1 MFNEI
6 NSIKSK
12 VIGRRN
18 WVIKT
23 IDNTAYLMSWGWADR
38 HNAFVNTLDYIA
50 EHNVRWLTFT
60 YKKDVFEALEE
71 LAKIG
76 YQTEIRA

>member
-1 MFNEI
+1 
-6 NSIKSK
+6 
-12 VIGRRN
+12 
-18 WVIKT
+18 
-23 IDNTAYLMSWGWADR
+23 MSWGWADR